1 MVHEKLVKDTVNHI
15 DAAETNLFLEIER
28 QQQNISQIKTLE
40 STLAEKACVVN
51 KQDKHINNLSD
62 ENASLRQ
69 RNNSLSDG
77 NASLRQNNEKLESEK
92 QNLWSAINSDRPYL
106 ANTSCCHVVK

>member
-1 MVHEKLVKDTVNHI
+1 M
-15 DAAETNLFLEIER
+15 
-28 QQQNISQIKTLE
+28 
-40 STLAEKACVVN
+40 VN

-77 NASLRQNNEKLESEK
+77 NASLRQSNEKLESEK
-92 QNLWSAINSDRPYL
+92 QNLWSAIADRLHL